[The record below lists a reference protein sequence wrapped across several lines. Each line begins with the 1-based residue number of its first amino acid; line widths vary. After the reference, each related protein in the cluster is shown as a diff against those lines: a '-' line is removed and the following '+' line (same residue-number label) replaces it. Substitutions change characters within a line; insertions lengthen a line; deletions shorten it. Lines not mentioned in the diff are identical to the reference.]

1 MSQHIRTVAVIG
13 CGVIGASWAT
23 LFLSRGLKVIMSDPA
38 EGAEEA
44 FKRYL
49 RDAWPALQAG
59 RALEDSLAENYE
71 FVDDVIPKLPE
82 VDFVQEVGIGR
93 HDSVFPLIRKLF
105 LERTR
110 ACKLQAKAH
119 GNA

>member
-1 MSQHIRTVAVIG
+1 MPQHIRTVAVLG
-13 CGVIGASWAT
+13 CGVIGSSWAT
-23 LFLSRGLKVIMSDPA
+23 LFLAKGLKVIISDPV

-71 FVDDVIPKLPE
+71 FVDDVIPRLPDI
-82 VDFVQEVGIGR
+82 DFVQEVVVLR
-93 HDSVFPLIRKLF
+93 RSPDMSVA
-105 LERTR
+105 E
-110 ACKLQAKAH
+110 AH
-119 GNA
+119 LD